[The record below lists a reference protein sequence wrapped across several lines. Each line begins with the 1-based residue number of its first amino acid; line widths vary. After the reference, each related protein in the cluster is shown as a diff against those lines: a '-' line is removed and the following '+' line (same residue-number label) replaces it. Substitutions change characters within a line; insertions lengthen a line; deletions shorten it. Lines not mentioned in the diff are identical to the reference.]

1 MYLKISRNAKGRA
14 SLSICE
20 KYRDPITRKPKDRI
34 IRSLGF
40 ADTYDHLYDDPIA
53 HFRDVVKQ
61 MNEEQKHVSSL
72 SVLIDMDE
80 ALVPDSSDLKNVGY
94 GFIKRIYKALE
105 IDKFWKGV
113 AKKENTNIDL
123 EKIFSLLVFMRII
136 RPGSKKDTYE
146 HKDMLFESFE
156 DIKLDDVYRA
166 LDYYTKYD
174 AEFQVWLYDHSAPL
188 YKRNI
193 RTTYFDC
200 TNYYYDISK
209 PDIDEL
215 DEDGNIL
222 KKRYRKYGP
231 EKNHRKDPIIE
242 MGLLIDADAIPL
254 SYGLFPG
261 NESEKVNML
270 PIIKKAK
277 SRFGL
282 ERTIVVA
289 DRGLNTS
296 DNIFY
301 LNGNNKKENNP
312 RDGYVYGQSIRGAD
326 KEFKKWC
333 IDPEGYQNDKITD
346 GCDTIIFRHKSRIY
360 PKTIHVNVDKDTD
373 RPKKKEITVDQK
385 QMVYYSQKY
394 AEKQALERQRAIQ
407 RAEDLIRHPKKYDK
421 VSAKGA
427 SGYVK
432 NIAFNKE
439 TGEVIDLNLKLDVEK
454 IEEESKYDGYYS
466 IVTSELNMSDIEIRK
481 IYKGLSRIEE
491 TFRITKSELDTRPI
505 HVTTNEHIESHFTT
519 CFAAITLLRLLEI
532 SLGNKYPAPQIIE
545 SLRQFNC
552 VNISSNIYRMTYTN
566 EILKQCGALHD
577 IVTGKKHRTKEEMRR
592 ILKYCQTGQNITT
605 QRKHLITYR
614 QRLSGVFLKTL
625 SSS

>member
-1 MYLKISRNAKGRA
+1 MMLYLLCYP
-14 SLSICE
+14 SLFFLSTF
-20 KYRDPITRKPKDRI
+20 YANTN
-34 IRSLGF
+34 
-40 ADTYDHLYDDPIA
+40 
-53 HFRDVVKQ
+53 VVKQ

-113 AKKENTNIDL
+113 TKKENTNIDL

-146 HKDMLFESFE
+146 HRDMLFESFE

-373 RPKKKEITVDQK
+373 HPKKKEITVDQK

-439 TGEVIDLNLKLDVEK
+439 TGEVIDLNLELDVEK

-566 EILKQCGALHD
+566 EILKQCGTLHD
-577 IVTGKKHRTKEEMRR
+577 IDTGKKHRTKEEIRR
-592 ILKYCQTGQNITT
+592 ILKY
-605 QRKHLITYR
+605 
-614 QRLSGVFLKTL
+614 
-625 SSS
+625 